1 MRAMASLQISS
12 WHGHAEV
19 IDDEEIEEAVASD
32 DEIGTSHVPQTL
44 LHAPQR
50 GSQQLLRAAPHRS
63 APRPVGAPS
72 LTVQRSPAAAARTVG
87 LQQLPSSPDGSCY
100 DDCCSDAWTVFCLPC
115 RCATHL
121 LCMPFVGRCV
131 SEDAYSH
138 VEKRVPKPVPP
149 SVVLAQAAKRT
160 KSAQA
165 AAAAKAKALS
175 AGRTRSKE
183 SPEWRRQPSAEEG
196 GASAV

>member
-1 MRAMASLQISS
+1 MNADTSIRFAPVPGVEFKLMAPLS
-12 WHGHAEV
+12 GFE
-19 IDDEEIEEAVASD
+19 
-32 DEIGTSHVPQTL
+32 
-44 LHAPQR
+44 
-50 GSQQLLRAAPHRS
+50 
-63 APRPVGAPS
+63 
-72 LTVQRSPAAAARTVG
+72 RTG
-87 LQQLPSSPDGSCY
+87 CCSTSPDGSCY

>member
-1 MRAMASLQISS
+1 MASPSPSLESLAMAYPPPSPPCDADCYTEQYILQI
-12 WHGHAEV
+12 GV
-19 IDDEEIEEAVASD
+19 
-32 DEIGTSHVPQTL
+32 
-44 LHAPQR
+44 
-50 GSQQLLRAAPHRS
+50 
-63 APRPVGAPS
+63 PVGVVAFLAICCLCYGCCS
-72 LTVQRSPAAAARTVG
+72 T
-87 LQQLPSSPDGSCY
+87 SPDGSCY

-121 LCMPFVGRCV
+121 ICMPFVGRCV

-149 SVVLAQAAKRT
+149 KVVLAQAAKRT

-175 AGRTRSKE
+175 AGRTRSKQ
-183 SPEWRRQPSAEEG
+183 PEWQRQPSAEEG